1 MLSETVNT
9 EFITLTPAASK
20 AVLDL
25 IAQNNVEGYALRVY
39 VAGRGCSGLQYG
51 MALDDEFRPE
61 DRIETLEGVK
71 VVIDEVS
78 IEYLRGASIDYVTN
92 AAGTG
97 FKIDNP
103 NSVAGCSS
111 CGSSANSEEGGC
123 CGSDSASSGG
133 SGCGCH

>member
-1 MLSETVNT
+1 MLTDKVNT

-20 AVLDL
+20 AVLEL

-51 MALDDEFRPE
+51 MALDDELRPE
-61 DRIETLEGVK
+61 DTVETLEGVK

-78 IEYLRGASIDYVTN
+78 IQYLRGASIDYVTN

-103 NSVAGCSS
+103 HAVAGCSS
-111 CGSSANSEEGGC
+111 CGSSADSQEGGC
-123 CGSDSASSGG
+123 CGGDSASSGND
-133 SGCGCH
+133 GCGWH